1 MSYIE
6 FNNVVK
12 RYGSGA
18 AEIRALDGASF
29 SVEKGELAVILGA
42 SGAGKTTALN
52 ILGGMDSA
60 TDGSVLIDGQDI
72 ARSSESQLVE
82 YRRAAVGF
90 VFQFYNLVPN
100 LTALENVELASQ
112 ICPDSLNAAETLCRV
127 GLEKRLNN
135 FPAQLSGGEE
145 QRVDAD
151 DQGDQQHDNGYGA
164 RQVDHQQR
172 GCADRDGGHVVERSS
187 HAAPQVGCAQELRYP
202 DEHRG
207 IERHEHA
214 RAQEVDDLSDNVR
227 PACLHPEHCADREQ
241 HHPEHG
247 DAQVTRPVQV
257 LSLIHI

>member
-100 LTALENVELASQ
+100 LTALPAASSSAL
-112 ICPDSLNAAETLCRV
+112 PSLEHSRRTPNSSYATNPPVPLITAPANRFFSCCKTPAALRTL
-127 GLEKRLNN
+127 
-135 FPAQLSGGEE
+135 PHWLSPTTPPLLPWPT
-145 QRVDAD
+145 A
-151 DQGDQQHDNGYGA
+151 
-164 RQVDHQQR
+164 
-172 GCADRDGGHVVERSS
+172 
-187 HAAPQVGCAQELRYP
+187 
-202 DEHRG
+202 
-207 IERHEHA
+207 
-214 RAQEVDDLSDNVR
+214 LS
-227 PACLHPEHCADREQ
+227 A
-241 HHPEHG
+241 
-247 DAQVTRPVQV
+247 
-257 LSLIHI
+257 

>member
-135 FPAQLSGGEE
+135 FPAQLSGGEQ
-145 QRVDAD
+145 QRVAI
-151 DQGDQQHDNGYGA
+151 A
-164 RQVDHQQR
+164 RALSMNPHVMLFDEATSALDPELVR
-172 GCADRDGGHVVERSS
+172 DVLGVMRELARDGMTM
-187 HAAPQVGCAQELRYP
+187 
-202 DEHRG
+202 
-207 IERHEHA
+207 I
-214 RAQEVDDLSDNVR
+214 
-227 PACLHPEHCADREQ
+227 
-241 HHPEHG
+241 
-247 DAQVTRPVQV
+247 

>member
-52 ILGGMDSA
+52 ILGGMDST

-135 FPAQLSGGEE
+135 FPAQLSGGEQ
-145 QRVDAD
+145 QRV
-151 DQGDQQHDNGYGA
+151 
-164 RQVDHQQR
+164 
-172 GCADRDGGHVVERSS
+172 S
-187 HAAPQVGCAQELRYP
+187 
-202 DEHRG
+202 
-207 IERHEHA
+207 IA
-214 RAQEVDDLSDNVR
+214 RALCKN
-227 PACLHPEHCADREQ
+227 PALLLCDEPTGALDSKT
-241 HHPEHG
+241 G
-247 DAQVTRPVQV
+247 VQV
-257 LSLIHI
+257 LSLLTDVCRTHNATVVIITHNAMIAPLGNRVIRVKNGGIESIETCEHPARVEDIAW

>member
-72 ARSSESQLVE
+72 ALSSESQLVE

-90 VFQFYNLVPN
+90 VFQFYNLVPTLRRLKMLSSLRRSAPIPSMPPKRSAALDWKSASTISLPSFPAAN
-100 LTALENVELASQ
+100 SSALPSPEHSRKTPSSSYATSPQEPSITALANRFFNCCRTLAALRALPHWSS
-112 ICPDSLNAAETLCRV
+112 PTTLPWP
-127 GLEKRLNN
+127 LW
-135 FPAQLSGGEE
+135 PTALS
-145 QRVDAD
+145 V
-151 DQGDQQHDNGYGA
+151 
-164 RQVDHQQR
+164 
-172 GCADRDGGHVVERSS
+172 
-187 HAAPQVGCAQELRYP
+187 
-202 DEHRG
+202 
-207 IERHEHA
+207 
-214 RAQEVDDLSDNVR
+214 
-227 PACLHPEHCADREQ
+227 
-241 HHPEHG
+241 
-247 DAQVTRPVQV
+247 
-257 LSLIHI
+257 

>member
-135 FPAQLSGGEE
+135 FPAQLSGGEQ
-145 QRVDAD
+145 QRVSIARALCKNPALLLCDEPTGALD
-151 DQGDQQHDNGYGA
+151 YATGKQILALLQDQSRKNGMTVVIITHNSA
-164 RQVDHQQR
+164 LTAM
-172 GCADRDGGHVVERSS
+172 ADRVIGIRNGTVAYAHLNEHVTPVE
-187 HAAPQVGCAQELRYP
+187 E
-202 DEHRG
+202 
-207 IERHEHA
+207 IEW
-214 RAQEVDDLSDNVR
+214 
-227 PACLHPEHCADREQ
+227 
-241 HHPEHG
+241 
-247 DAQVTRPVQV
+247 
-257 LSLIHI
+257 

>member
-100 LTALENVELASQ
+100 SLAANSSALPSPEHSRKTPSSSCATSPQELSITVPANRFFSCCKTPAALRTLLRWLSPTTLPWLLWPTALSA
-112 ICPDSLNAAETLCRV
+112 
-127 GLEKRLNN
+127 
-135 FPAQLSGGEE
+135 
-145 QRVDAD
+145 
-151 DQGDQQHDNGYGA
+151 
-164 RQVDHQQR
+164 
-172 GCADRDGGHVVERSS
+172 
-187 HAAPQVGCAQELRYP
+187 
-202 DEHRG
+202 
-207 IERHEHA
+207 
-214 RAQEVDDLSDNVR
+214 
-227 PACLHPEHCADREQ
+227 
-241 HHPEHG
+241 
-247 DAQVTRPVQV
+247 
-257 LSLIHI
+257 

>member
-127 GLEKRLNN
+127 GLGKRLNN
-135 FPAQLSGGEE
+135 FPAQLSGGEQ
-145 QRVDAD
+145 QRVAIARALAKNPKLLLCDEPTGALD
-151 DQGDQQHDNGYGA
+151 YKTSKEVLELMESVNRTYGCTIVIVTHNAAIA
-164 RQVDHQQR
+164 RMANRVLR
-172 GCADRDGGHVVERSS
+172 LRDGRLAED
-187 HAAPQVGCAQELRYP
+187 AANGAPV
-202 DEHRG
+202 
-207 IERHEHA
+207 
-214 RAQEVDDLSDNVR
+214 
-227 PACLHPEHCADREQ
+227 PACELEW
-241 HHPEHG
+241 
-247 DAQVTRPVQV
+247 
-257 LSLIHI
+257 

>member
-82 YRRAAVGF
+82 SPPRRRRVR
-90 VFQFYNLVPN
+90 VPV
-100 LTALENVELASQ
+100 LQPSSQ
-112 ICPDSLNAAETLCRV
+112 P
-127 GLEKRLNN
+127 
-135 FPAQLSGGEE
+135 
-145 QRVDAD
+145 
-151 DQGDQQHDNGYGA
+151 YGA
-164 RQVDHQQR
+164 
-172 GCADRDGGHVVERSS
+172 
-187 HAAPQVGCAQELRYP
+187 
-202 DEHRG
+202 
-207 IERHEHA
+207 
-214 RAQEVDDLSDNVR
+214 
-227 PACLHPEHCADREQ
+227 
-241 HHPEHG
+241 
-247 DAQVTRPVQV
+247 
-257 LSLIHI
+257 

>member
-135 FPAQLSGGEE
+135 FPAQLSGGEQ
-145 QRVDAD
+145 QRVAI
-151 DQGDQQHDNGYGA
+151 A
-164 RQVDHQQR
+164 RALAKNPKLLLCD
-172 GCADRDGGHVVERSS
+172 E
-187 HAAPQVGCAQELRYP
+187 PQELSITAPANRFFSCCKTP
-202 DEHRG
+202 AALHTLLRW
-207 IERHEHA
+207 
-214 RAQEVDDLSDNVR
+214 LS
-227 PACLHPEHCADREQ
+227 PTTPPWPLWPTA
-241 HHPEHG
+241 
-247 DAQVTRPVQV
+247 
-257 LSLIHI
+257 LSA

>member
-135 FPAQLSGGEE
+135 FPPNSLAANSSALPSPEHS
-145 QRVDAD
+145 RKTPSSS
-151 DQGDQQHDNGYGA
+151 
-164 RQVDHQQR
+164 
-172 GCADRDGGHVVERSS
+172 CATS
-187 HAAPQVGCAQELRYP
+187 PQELSITAPANRFFSCCKTP
-202 DEHRG
+202 AALRTLL
-207 IERHEHA
+207 RW
-214 RAQEVDDLSDNVR
+214 LS
-227 PACLHPEHCADREQ
+227 PTTLPWPLWPTA
-241 HHPEHG
+241 
-247 DAQVTRPVQV
+247 
-257 LSLIHI
+257 LSA

>member
-135 FPAQLSGGEE
+135 FPAQLSGGEQ
-145 QRVDAD
+145 QRVAIARALAKNPKLMLCDEPTGALD
-151 DQGDQQHDNGYGA
+151 YNTGKAVLQLLQDCSRKNGMTVVIITHNQA
-164 RQVDHQQR
+164 LTAM
-172 GCADRDGGHVVERSS
+172 ADRVVSVKS
-187 HAAPQVGCAQELRYP
+187 GVVTDVSLNAHPTP
-202 DEHRG
+202 
-207 IERHEHA
+207 IEDIEW
-214 RAQEVDDLSDNVR
+214 
-227 PACLHPEHCADREQ
+227 
-241 HHPEHG
+241 
-247 DAQVTRPVQV
+247 
-257 LSLIHI
+257 

>member
-112 ICPDSLNAAETLCRV
+112 ICASTTSPPS
-127 GLEKRLNN
+127 
-135 FPAQLSGGEE
+135 FPAASSSALPSPEHS
-145 QRVDAD
+145 RKTPSSS
-151 DQGDQQHDNGYGA
+151 
-164 RQVDHQQR
+164 
-172 GCADRDGGHVVERSS
+172 CATS
-187 HAAPQVGCAQELRYP
+187 PQELSITAPANRFFSCCRTP
-202 DEHRG
+202 AALRTLL
-207 IERHEHA
+207 RW
-214 RAQEVDDLSDNVR
+214 LS
-227 PACLHPEHCADREQ
+227 PTTLPWPLWPTA
-241 HHPEHG
+241 
-247 DAQVTRPVQV
+247 
-257 LSLIHI
+257 LSA